1 MFIQVINELEESG
14 VLDLIA
20 VIISPIISFT
30 VLICTLKHSKKQ
42 FEIQIKNQKSEHNES
57 LELMSKQHNQSIDV
71 QMENNRIL
79 AMPYFVIDKNIEI
92 KTENNMIYFG
102 ISFSNEGNGTAINL
116 KAKYLNEFDERY
128 LCPMCKTSTAVYGC
142 GLPFDFETDVVK
154 PNGKCYF
161 EMYQARLQE
170 SDTNID
176 EVIFSI
182 EFLDMYN
189 NKYEQSFMFLFD
201 NQFHE
206 TQDIRTDRVQTLPT
220 KLIHRA
226 A

>member
-1 MFIQVINELEESG
+1 
-14 VLDLIA
+14 
-20 VIISPIISFT
+20 
-30 VLICTLKHSKKQ
+30 
-42 FEIQIKNQKSEHNES
+42 
-57 LELMSKQHNQSIDV
+57 
-71 QMENNRIL
+71 
-79 AMPYFVIDKNIEI
+79 
-92 KTENNMIYFG
+92 
-102 ISFSNEGNGTAINL
+102 
-116 KAKYLNEFDERY
+116 
-128 LCPMCKTSTAVYGC
+128 
-142 GLPFDFETDVVK
+142 
-154 PNGKCYF
+154 
-161 EMYQARLQE
+161 MYQARLQE

-206 TQDIRTDRVQTLPT
+206 TQDIRIDRVQTLPT